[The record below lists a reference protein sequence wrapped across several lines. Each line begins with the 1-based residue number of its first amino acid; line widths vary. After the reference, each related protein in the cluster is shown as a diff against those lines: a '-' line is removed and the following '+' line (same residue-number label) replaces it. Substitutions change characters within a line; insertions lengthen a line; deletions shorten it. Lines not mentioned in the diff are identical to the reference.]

1 MSTSISGECKRD
13 VVATPSFPHCAL
25 FRVDAAWPRL
35 GRAFRTAPVSRQTNP
50 NPVWHSPRF
59 HSRPATLL
67 RPPFCPFHRSALF
80 LPAAA
85 QVKKKQAGNGRKGKN
100 MKLEEVNT
108 RTKEAVD
115 FLVAALESGHSE
127 VLTAYLGAMAK
138 FHTYS
143 FGNIM
148 LIARQKP
155 DATNVAGL
163 RTWNSLGRFVKR
175 GEKGIFILAPMVG
188 RRSTKDVATDEP
200 SEDATTEGQRTLYGF
215 RAVYVF
221 DISQT
226 EGKELPTLTEVNGDV
241 SGYRERLFKFVEAQ
255 SVELSFSER
264 IAPAKGL
271 SYGGKIT
278 LLSGMQPAEE
288 FSTLVHEIAHEM
300 LHRGDRR
307 TLTTKQVR
315 ETEAEAVAF
324 VVCQSVGLQN
334 GTSSQDYIQLWHG
347 DANLL
352 RESLEAVQQT
362 AAVILGGIAPE
373 PAALAAA
380 A

>member
-1 MSTSISGECKRD
+1 
-13 VVATPSFPHCAL
+13 
-25 FRVDAAWPRL
+25 
-35 GRAFRTAPVSRQTNP
+35 
-50 NPVWHSPRF
+50 
-59 HSRPATLL
+59 
-67 RPPFCPFHRSALF
+67 
-80 LPAAA
+80 
-85 QVKKKQAGNGRKGKN
+85 

-127 VLTAYLGAMAK
+127 VLTVYLGAMAK

-221 DISQT
+221 DVGQT
-226 EGKELPTLTEVNGDV
+226 EGKELPTSTEVNGDV
-241 SGYRERLFKFVEAQ
+241 SGYRERLFKFVESQ
-255 SVELSFSER
+255 SV
-264 IAPAKGL
+264 
-271 SYGGKIT
+271 
-278 LLSGMQPAEE
+278 
-288 FSTLVHEIAHEM
+288 
-300 LHRGDRR
+300 
-307 TLTTKQVR
+307 
-315 ETEAEAVAF
+315 
-324 VVCQSVGLQN
+324 
-334 GTSSQDYIQLWHG
+334 QL
-347 DANLL
+347 
-352 RESLEAVQQT
+352 
-362 AAVILGGIAPE
+362 
-373 PAALAAA
+373 
-380 A
+380 

>member
-1 MSTSISGECKRD
+1 
-13 VVATPSFPHCAL
+13 
-25 FRVDAAWPRL
+25 
-35 GRAFRTAPVSRQTNP
+35 
-50 NPVWHSPRF
+50 
-59 HSRPATLL
+59 
-67 RPPFCPFHRSALF
+67 
-80 LPAAA
+80 
-85 QVKKKQAGNGRKGKN
+85 
-100 MKLEEVNT
+100 MKLEEIKNKNKDT
-108 RTKEAVD
+108 VD
-115 FLVAALESGHSE
+115 YFVQSLESGHSE
-127 VLTAYLGAMAK
+127 VLTQYLGAMAR

-148 LIARQKP
+148 LIARQKS
-155 DATNVAGL
+155 DASNVAGL

-188 RRSTKDVATDEP
+188 RRSTKDVSTDEP

-221 DISQT
+221 DVSQT
-226 EGKELPTLTEVNGDV
+226 EGKDLPTLTEVNGDV
-241 SGYRERLFKFVEAQ
+241 SGYRERLFNFVETQ

-264 IAPAKGL
+264 IGPAKGL

-278 LLSGMQPAEE
+278 LLAGMQPAEE

-324 VVCQSVGLQN
+324 VVCQAVGLET
-334 GTSSQDYIQLWHG
+334 GSASQDYIVFVLM
-347 DANLL
+347 
-352 RESLEAVQQT
+352 
-362 AAVILGGIAPE
+362 
-373 PAALAAA
+373 
-380 A
+380 

>member
-1 MSTSISGECKRD
+1 
-13 VVATPSFPHCAL
+13 
-25 FRVDAAWPRL
+25 
-35 GRAFRTAPVSRQTNP
+35 
-50 NPVWHSPRF
+50 
-59 HSRPATLL
+59 
-67 RPPFCPFHRSALF
+67 
-80 LPAAA
+80 
-85 QVKKKQAGNGRKGKN
+85 

-155 DATNVAGL
+155 DSTNVAGL

-188 RRSTKDVATDEP
+188 RRSAKDVATDEP
-200 SEDATTEGQRTLYGF
+200 SADATTEGQRTLYGF

-241 SGYRERLFKFVEAQ
+241 SGYRERLFKFVESQ
-255 SVELSFSER
+255 SVEINFSER
-264 IAPAKGL
+264 ISPAKGL

-278 LLSGMQPAEE
+278 LLSGNAASRGVFHACPESQKRAGKARISKRPG
-288 FSTLVHEIAHEM
+288 T
-300 LHRGDRR
+300 HRGHNKV
-307 TLTTKQVR
+307 L
-315 ETEAEAVAF
+315 
-324 VVCQSVGLQN
+324 
-334 GTSSQDYIQLWHG
+334 
-347 DANLL
+347 
-352 RESLEAVQQT
+352 
-362 AAVILGGIAPE
+362 
-373 PAALAAA
+373 LAAPRTPSSA
-380 A
+380 SVFL